1 MGATSSACSDGL
13 LDGVRGLVS
22 LTNDIGPKSNIFLK
36 GIPVMVQALKK
47 EKVRRESKKPI
58 HAIRL
63 DNLVGLIAARYEG
76 NTAKAARALE
86 RSHTFVWQLLNKRRS
101 IGEDTARHIEKCLGL
116 KYGALDLDVSGLL
129 AQSTELRVGVGDDVK
144 RFFVVN
150 QVELTLKLNKKT
162 GVMQPYPKIVTIAKG
177 ADIVNIEVPTDSLAP
192 RLFKGD
198 QVFIDKND
206 VEVVDG
212 KIYALAVPGVAEP
225 ILRKAVR
232 AEGGWKWTVTN
243 GDDPPVEGK
252 RVEVLGRATAM
263 SVAL

>member
-1 MGATSSACSDGL
+1 L

-36 GIPVMVQALKK
+36 GIPVMVQALRK

-63 DNLVGLIAARYEG
+63 DNLVGLIAARYEA

-150 QVELTLKLNKKT
+150 QVDSEAQQEDWCDAAL
-162 GVMQPYPKIVTIAKG
+162 PKNSNNRKG
-177 ADIVNIEVPTDSLAP
+177 CRHREHRSANRFAGS
-192 RLFKGD
+192 
-198 QVFIDKND
+198 
-206 VEVVDG
+206 EVVQG
-212 KIYALAVPGVAEP
+212 RPGVHRQE
-225 ILRKAVR
+225 
-232 AEGGWKWTVTN
+232 
-243 GDDPPVEGK
+243 
-252 RVEVLGRATAM
+252 
-263 SVAL
+263 